1 MHTILKNTFV
11 LVFFFISFQLVSQ
24 EMNKPL
30 EWIILKDNT
39 YAFQDKE
46 LKIKSELSLFKYKE
60 EVYGNLI
67 KNKINK
73 PRTWI
78 IEVSKNNK
86 LIYFPFPDLVQ
97 NVIIKDTNNYIIGK
111 EPVDIR
117 YPLPTNYKPKDLLI
131 LDQKWNYHGEDY
143 PKYLRKEAL
152 EAFNKMAETAKAINI
167 HLRVVSAF
175 RSFNKQ
181 RSLYL
186 RAIKKKGI
194 HQIGTAKPAHS
205 EHQLGTTIDITSLN
219 RKDILSNSFDQTPE
233 GRWLKENAHL
243 FGFTQSYT
251 KENSISEGYMPEP
264 WHYRYIG
271 PYTKTHDNQLP

>member
-1 MHTILKNTFV
+1 MLPNLKNTIAFI
-11 LVFFFISFQLVSQ
+11 LIFISLHLISQ
-24 EMNKPL
+24 EVNKPL
-30 EWIILKDNT
+30 EWIILKDKT
-39 YAFQDKE
+39 SAYLDKE
-46 LKIKSELSLFKYKE
+46 LSIKNELPVFNYKE
-60 EVYGNLI
+60 KISGILI
-67 KNKINK
+67 KDSVDK

-78 IEVSKNNK
+78 IEVTEGDK
-86 LIYFPFPDLVQ
+86 LIYFPFPELVR
-97 NVIIKDTNNYIIGK
+97 NVVINNSTDYIIGK

-117 YPLPTNYKPKDLLI
+117 YPLPTTYKPKDLLI
-131 LDQKWNYHGEDY
+131 LDQKWNYHAEDY

-152 EAFNKMAETAKAINI
+152 EAFYKMAEAAKTKNI

-175 RSFNKQ
+175 RTFEMQ

-186 RAIKKKGI
+186 RATAKNGI

-219 RKDILSNSFDQTPE
+219 RKDMLSSSFDQTPE

-251 KENSISEGYMPEP
+251 KENSITEGYMPEP
-264 WHYRYIG
+264 WHYRYLG
-271 PYTKTHDNQLP
+271 PNIKTHDN